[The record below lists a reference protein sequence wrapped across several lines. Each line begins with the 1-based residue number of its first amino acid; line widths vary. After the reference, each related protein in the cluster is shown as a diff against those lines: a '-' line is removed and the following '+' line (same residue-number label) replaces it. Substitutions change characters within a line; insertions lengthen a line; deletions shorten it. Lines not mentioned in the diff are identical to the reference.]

1 MKIYKFNGLLL
12 LTFLLLF
19 IAACAI
25 QRADPEKY
33 FNVKEYHKALLLYKD
48 AFVKEKAGQ
57 EQAKLAFRIAQ
68 CYKYQAEYKSSLQW
82 FKIAYEKGYGFKA
95 LEELAFGLKQQE
107 DYQEAIQA
115 FKKLENEVKTKNQYR
130 KEVSICKL
138 AEAWK
143 VENPLFYYNVTNHQ
157 DINSEFSDFSGS
169 YDAKG
174 NIYFS
179 SDRIGSTGKEIYAW
193 TGRLHTDLYR
203 WNVVD
208 RTIDNLSILNSK
220 SHEGAP
226 SLAIL
231 KKKIYFT
238 HCSKNN
244 TNDAYCQIFESTIT
258 NDEIGEPTQ
267 LDLFCDECNNM
278 QAAIH
283 KSDSILV
290 FSSDRN
296 KAQGKFDL
304 FISFKVN
311 DEWSEPKSLPDNI
324 NSDGNESFPTWYN
337 DTLYFSSD
345 GHVGMGGL
353 DIFKTYSIGNGK
365 WSNPQN
371 LKYPIN
377 SGADDFGFVVDPNF
391 YSSEDQRLKGVITSN
406 RNFENKDDLFDFV
419 LLKNDQLKKE
429 LPSKFTFKANIQFQ
443 FMEFD
448 SKSTVSS
455 NSKSLDSVSI
465 NSSSIPVV
473 LNTKAKSSISLELA
487 TEQVMKFTFSKTNYL
502 NTSFEIRIELPEK
515 LTTDSV
521 LTIQQVILMTP
532 IEKGKEYLL
541 NNVYYD
547 FDKSDLR
554 DESFASLDYLVNL
567 LKANDRIKLEI
578 RSYTDCRGEED
589 YNLQLSQRRA
599 QSVVDYLVSQ
609 GIDLSRLFSKGNGES
624 QPVTTCICEQC
635 TDDEHQQNRRTTF
648 LII

>member
-1 MKIYKFNGLLL
+1 
-12 LTFLLLF
+12 
-19 IAACAI
+19 
-25 QRADPEKY
+25 
-33 FNVKEYHKALLLYKD
+33 
-48 AFVKEKAGQ
+48 
-57 EQAKLAFRIAQ
+57 
-68 CYKYQAEYKSSLQW
+68 
-82 FKIAYEKGYGFKA
+82 
-95 LEELAFGLKQQE
+95 
-107 DYQEAIQA
+107 
-115 FKKLENEVKTKNQYR
+115 
-130 KEVSICKL
+130 
-138 AEAWK
+138 
-143 VENPLFYYNVTNHQ
+143 
-157 DINSEFSDFSGS
+157 
-169 YDAKG
+169 
-174 NIYFS
+174 
-179 SDRIGSTGKEIYAW
+179 
-193 TGRLHTDLYR
+193 
-203 WNVVD
+203 
-208 RTIDNLSILNSK
+208 
-220 SHEGAP
+220 
-226 SLAIL
+226 
-231 KKKIYFT
+231 
-238 HCSKNN
+238 
-244 TNDAYCQIFESTIT
+244 
-258 NDEIGEPTQ
+258 
-267 LDLFCDECNNM
+267 
-278 QAAIH
+278 
-283 KSDSILV
+283 
-290 FSSDRN
+290 
-296 KAQGKFDL
+296 
-304 FISFKVN
+304 
-311 DEWSEPKSLPDNI
+311 
-324 NSDGNESFPTWYN
+324 
-337 DTLYFSSD
+337 
-345 GHVGMGGL
+345 MGGL

-465 NSSSIPVV
+465 NSSSIPFS
-473 LNTKAKSSISLELA
+473 LNTKAKSSINLELA

-515 LTTDSV
+515 LTSDSV

-547 FDKSDLR
+547 FDKSELR

-589 YNLQLSQRRA
+589 YNLQLSRRRA